1 MLSHLVPL
9 PLRRQQTRDE
19 TAPMA
24 GPGRGEWA
32 RGPFLRC
39 WQMLLI
45 LERGRQRAKW
55 IEAEAE
61 SLIQHLGASAFGAA
75 HSMEREATNFPSSV
89 RYWRS
94 VRKAIA
100 RETKIEVYRL
110 KRPPIGSSRSA

>member
-1 MLSHLVPL
+1 
-9 PLRRQQTRDE
+9 
-19 TAPMA
+19 
-24 GPGRGEWA
+24 
-32 RGPFLRC
+32 
-39 WQMLLI
+39 MLLI

-75 HSMEREATNFPSSV
+75 HSMEREATDFPSV